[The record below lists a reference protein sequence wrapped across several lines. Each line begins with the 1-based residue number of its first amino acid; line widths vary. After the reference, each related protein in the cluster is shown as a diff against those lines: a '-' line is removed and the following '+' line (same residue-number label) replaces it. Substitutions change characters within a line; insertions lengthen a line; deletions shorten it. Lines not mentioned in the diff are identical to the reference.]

1 MNVLIVDDEPL
12 ARERLAAMLQEIE
25 GDYVLAG
32 EAANGIEALE
42 QIERLQP
49 DIVLLDIHMPGMGG
63 IEVARHLLQREDSPA
78 VIFTTAYDEYA
89 LAAFEAQAVGYLLKP
104 VDAAQLTRSLNT
116 ACILQEGQLK
126 EVDSVA
132 GTKRS
137 FISFRLRGDLQLV
150 PVSDVRYFRA
160 EQKYVEMRH
169 SDGIALIEESLKSL
183 EDEFADQFVR
193 IHRNA
198 LVANKA
204 IAGLERDSLGRSHIR
219 LFGCDERLDV
229 SRRHVSEV
237 RQLLKSR
244 S

>member
-12 ARERLAAMLQEIE
+12 ARERLVAMLQEIE
-25 GDYVLAG
+25 GGYVLAG

-42 QIERLQP
+42 QVEALQP
-49 DIVLLDIHMPGMGG
+49 DILLLDIHMPGMGG
-63 IEVARHLLQREDSPA
+63 LEVARHLSQQSVSPA
-78 VIFTTAYDEYA
+78 VIFTTAYDEHA
-89 LAAFEAQAVGYLLKP
+89 LAAFDAQAVGYLLKP
-104 VDAAQLTRSLNT
+104 IQAEQLSRTLHT
-116 ACILQEGQLK
+116 ASILHEGQLK
-126 EVDSVA
+126 EGDAVA
-132 GTKRS
+132 GSRRT

-150 PVSDVRYFRA
+150 PVSDIKYFRA

-183 EDEFADQFVR
+183 EDEFAGQFVR

-204 IAGLERDSLGRSHIR
+204 IAGLERDSLGRNHVR
-219 LFGCDERLDV
+219 LFDCDERLDV
-229 SRRHVSEV
+229 SRRHVAEV
-237 RQLLKSR
+237 RRLLKAR